1 MPPPLSMSI
10 GRTLRACILAG
21 ALLGLAGCATLSA
34 PPDAQRVHSGR
45 FAATVAQDGKSENT
59 TGRFTLSVHAG
70 RLLLDLATP
79 LGTTLAR
86 VESGPQG
93 ATLRVPGNGGM
104 QEASGPNA
112 EALAEQLLGWPLP
125 AGGMGDWILGRP
137 TPGRPADVQGDRAAP
152 TIIIQ
157 DGWTIEIAERFASG
171 TPRRLT
177 LSRPARAGSPIALL
191 SPAITLRLVL
201 DEHAPEATQ

>member
-1 MPPPLSMSI
+1 M
-10 GRTLRACILAG
+10 LRACLLAV
-21 ALLGLAGCATLSA
+21 ALLGLAGCATLPR
-34 PPDAQRVHSGR
+34 PPEAQRTHSGR
-45 FAATVAQDGKSENT
+45 FAATLVQDGKGENT
-59 TGRFTLSVHAG
+59 TGRFTLSVDAE

-104 QEASGPNA
+104 REASGPNP
-112 EALAEQLLGWPLP
+112 EALAEELLGWPLP
-125 AGGMGDWILGRP
+125 AAGIGDWILGRP
-137 TPGRPADVQGDRAAP
+137 MPGRPADMQGDRAAP
-152 TIIIQ
+152 TTITQ

-177 LSRPARAGSPIALL
+177 LTRPARAGSPIALPT
-191 SPAITLRLVL
+191 PAITLRLVL
-201 DEHAPEATQ
+201 DEHATETPQ

>member
-1 MPPPLSMSI
+1 M
-10 GRTLRACILAG
+10 LRACLLAVS
-21 ALLGLAGCATLSA
+21 LLSLAGCATLPR
-34 PPDAQRVHSGR
+34 PPDAQRTHSGR
-45 FAATVAQDGKSENT
+45 FAATLVQDGKGENT
-59 TGRFTLSVHAG
+59 TGRFTLSVDAE

-104 QEASGPNA
+104 REASGPNP
-112 EALAEQLLGWPLP
+112 EALAEELLGWPLP
-125 AGGMGDWILGRP
+125 ADGIGDWILGRP
-137 TPGRPADVQGDRAAP
+137 MPGRPADMQGDRAAP
-152 TIIIQ
+152 TTITQ

-177 LSRPARAGSPIALL
+177 LTRPARAGSPIALPT
-191 SPAITLRLVL
+191 PAITLRLVL
-201 DEHAPEATQ
+201 DEHATETPQ

>member
-1 MPPPLSMSI
+1 MWI
-10 GRTLRACILAG
+10 GRVLRTCLLATVM
-21 ALLGLAGCATLSA
+21 LGVAGCATLSV
-34 PPDAQRVHSGR
+34 PPEAQRVHSGR

-59 TGRFTLSVHAG
+59 TGRFTLSIDDG

-104 QEASGPNA
+104 REASGPNP
-112 EALAEQLLGWPLP
+112 EALAEELLGWPLP
-125 AGGMGDWILGRP
+125 AGGIADWIEGRP
-137 TPGRPADVQGDRAAP
+137 APGRPAGVQGDRAAP
-152 TIIIQ
+152 TTITQ
-157 DGWTIEIAERFASG
+157 DGWTIDIAERFAAG

-177 LSRPARAGSPIALL
+177 LSRPARAGSPIALP
-191 SPAITLRLVL
+191 SPAIILRLVL
-201 DEHAPEATQ
+201 DEHAPDASQ